1 MENFKLDDGEFE
13 YKKVYDID
21 KNIKVMNIE
30 PNLGSSVHFLDYN
43 DTLYWLMDSNID
55 NKPIDSYDM
64 FLDAIYESHTLVE
77 DYLVDTLGKKVDYD
91 FMSTYV
97 YSKDNILYYKN
108 RGNERY
114 PALEK

>member
-1 MENFKLDDGEFE
+1 M
-13 YKKVYDID
+13 
-21 KNIKVMNIE
+21 
-30 PNLGSSVHFLDYN
+30 P
-43 DTLYWLMDSNID
+43 
-55 NKPIDSYDM
+55 
-64 FLDAIYESHTLVE
+64 YESHTLVE

>member
-1 MENFKLDDGEFE
+1 
-13 YKKVYDID
+13 
-21 KNIKVMNIE
+21 
-30 PNLGSSVHFLDYN
+30 
-43 DTLYWLMDSNID
+43 
-55 NKPIDSYDM
+55 M

-77 DYLVDTLGKKVDYD
+77 DYSVDTLGKKVDYN

-114 PALEK
+114 LALEK